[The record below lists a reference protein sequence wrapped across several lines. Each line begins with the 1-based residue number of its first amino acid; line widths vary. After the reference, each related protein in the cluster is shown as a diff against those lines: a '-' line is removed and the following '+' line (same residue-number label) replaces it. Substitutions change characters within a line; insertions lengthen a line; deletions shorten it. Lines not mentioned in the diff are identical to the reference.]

1 MLFKNEHT
9 LSLMPKL
16 FVVLS
21 MTVASSF
28 AGYLMF
34 VDVKDITSWI
44 QSYKVDG
51 NFIRQIILISCLLL
65 YILRL
70 FITIFV
76 FLKRKFVWGE
86 AIIVAT
92 LMSFALFSLAHTGG
106 SSTVEINTL
115 DYFGIML
122 FLIGSWV
129 NTQSEYTRHIWK
141 QNKGHKGKLYTAGLF
156 KYSMHINYFGDILLF
171 AGLAL
176 ITQSYSLLIIP
187 LAMALNFIFFV
198 IPRLDKYL
206 ATKYGDE
213 FNEYASRTKK
223 LIPGIY

>member
-9 LSLMPKL
+9 LSLMPKI
-16 FVVLS
+16 FVVFS
-21 MTVASSF
+21 ITVASCL
-28 AGYLMF
+28 AGYLIF
-34 VDVKDITSWI
+34 GNVNDLISWL
-44 QSYKVDG
+44 QPYKADG
-51 NFIRQIILISCLLL
+51 NFIRQVIVISCLLF

-86 AIIVAT
+86 AIIVAG
-92 LMSFALFSLAHTGG
+92 LMSFALFSLAHIGG
-106 SSTVEINTL
+106 SSTVEINLL
-115 DYFGIML
+115 DYSGIVL
-122 FLIGSWV
+122 FLIGSWM

-141 QNKGHKGKLYTAGLF
+141 QNKDHKGKLYTQGLF

-171 AGLAL
+171 TGLTL
-176 ITQSYSLLIIP
+176 IAQSFSLLIIP
-187 LAMALNFIFFV
+187 IAMALNFIFFV

-223 LIPGIY
+223 LITGIY